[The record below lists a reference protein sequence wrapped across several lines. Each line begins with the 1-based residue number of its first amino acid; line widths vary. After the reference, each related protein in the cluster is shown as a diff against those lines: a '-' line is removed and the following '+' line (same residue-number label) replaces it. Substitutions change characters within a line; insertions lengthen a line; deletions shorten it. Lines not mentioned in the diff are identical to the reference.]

1 MIELVVFD
9 IDGVLTDGSIQVD
22 SQGNEQKRINLK
34 DIDGVYEL
42 KRKGFQ
48 LAAIT
53 GENSPIVDYF
63 RQRFPWNHFLC
74 GCKRKAETLTTLMNE
89 LGLSRDAVAYI
100 GDGKYDIEVLP
111 WAGLSFCPADA
122 VKEAQLASDIVL
134 SRRGGEGCVWEM
146 MEVLERYNAPASGQR
161 FFLDRLEE
169 HRLLFHRMAADRTLM
184 DGILLLAQQTV
195 DCIRK
200 GGQIFFCGN
209 GGSAADAQH
218 IATEF
223 IGRFYQERAA
233 LNAEALSVNTSTLTA
248 IGNDY
253 GFERVFVRQLEAKGR
268 PNDMVIGLSTSGR
281 SPNVLLAL
289 QYAREHGMFSAAF
302 TGLEEPRAL
311 KEACDLILHAPS
323 SVTPRIQECHI
334 FFGHMLAEYVEAEL
348 FPKDKESHHEAF

>member
-1 MIELVVFD
+1 MIKLVVFD

-34 DIDGVYEL
+34 DIDGVFEL
-42 KRKGFQ
+42 KRKGFL

-53 GENSPIVDYF
+53 GEDSHIVAYF
-63 RQRFPWNHFLC
+63 QGRFPWDRFLK
-74 GCKRKAETLTTLMNE
+74 GCKRKGDALGALMAE
-89 LGLSRDAVAYI
+89 LGLDRGAVAYI

-111 WAGLSFCPADA
+111 LAGLSFCPADA
-122 VKEAQLASDIVL
+122 VKEAQLACDIVL
-134 SRRGGEGCVWEM
+134 SRRSGEGCVWEM
-146 MEVLERYNAPASGQR
+146 MEILERYNNPDSGQR

-169 HRLLFHRMAADRTLM
+169 HRLLFHKMAADRALM
-184 DGILLLAQQTV
+184 DGMLALARQTV
-195 DCIRK
+195 DCIKK
-200 GGQIFFCGN
+200 GGQIFLCGN

-223 IGRFYQERAA
+223 IGRFYRERAA

-268 PNDMVIGLSTSGR
+268 PNDVVIGLSTSGR

-289 QYAREHGMFSAAF
+289 QYAKSHGMLSAAL
-302 TGLEEPRAL
+302 TGLAEPQVL
-311 KEACDLILHAPS
+311 QETCDVILHAPS
-323 SVTPRIQECHI
+323 TVTPRIQECHI
-334 FFGHMLAEYVEAEL
+334 FLGHMLAEYVEAAL
-348 FPKDKESHHEAF
+348 FPKTEERPHEII